1 MQELEKILEEIDQE
15 LQCYLEIDLGDEYN
29 AGIKD
34 MAEMSKKIIR
44 KYLSRENDSE
54 ITRSP
59 RDTDVLIALEVL
71 DKLSFFGGQRAG
83 RELWND
89 KPREV
94 QDEDIAS
101 FNRDIEWLRD
111 IISKHM
117 NDGWI
122 PVQDKLPED
131 DVDVLITYADI
142 DDENYTDICITTYG
156 YAYLGGNKLDFKE
169 WRSPFEYFKT
179 NYKVIAWCPLPEPYR
194 PERSEGE

>member
-101 FNRDIEWLRD
+101 FNRDIEWLREF
-111 IISKHM
+111 IRKHM

-122 PVQDKLPED
+122 PVEERLPE
-131 DVDVLITYADI
+131 VTEEDI
-142 DDENYTDICITTYG
+142 IPVEVTTM
-156 YAYLGGNKLDFKE
+156 GGL
-169 WRSPFEYFKT
+169 RTVGCYFEYMNEWYALDGDSKL
-179 NYKVIAWCPLPEPYR
+179 NVIAWKEPSEPYQ
-194 PERSEGE
+194 PERSEK